1 MHWRPVSISIPLV
14 LMTNT
19 QGQLNIIMNGRQ
31 GLQEE
36 ICQAV
41 LLKVKVKF
49 ATFSF
54 RVNLLGDPTQW
65 TLNPDKR
72 WRKAKH
78 SMADYQNFFPRKL
91 ADISRVDTSDCCFKW
106 NGEQLTK
113 EALALF
119 DIQWITVG
127 ESITEKKSRSYGH
140 FPYGGRG
147 LNPIPYHT
155 FWGAFP
161 NITEA
166 IFGR

>member
-1 MHWRPVSISIPLV
+1 MVRRRNQSSQLAINWLVGLFCPLEVNNSMEEVDV
-14 LMTNT
+14 LWSTLFLPLNT
-19 QGQLNIIMNGRQ
+19 SFPTHSLSLDDQHSRSAQFYHLNGRQ

-54 RVNLLGDPTQW
+54 RVNLLGDPMQW

-113 EALALF
+113 QALALF
-119 DIQWITVG
+119 DIQ
-127 ESITEKKSRSYGH
+127 
-140 FPYGGRG
+140 
-147 LNPIPYHT
+147 
-155 FWGAFP
+155 
-161 NITEA
+161 
-166 IFGR
+166 